1 MTLDELSLATPAHVR
16 AVTGAPARR
25 ERLTELGFTPG
36 VRVSVAGRA
45 PLGDPIHVELR
56 GGGFAVRRDEAR
68 CIEVAPETG
77 A

>member
-1 MTLDELSLATPAHVR
+1 MNLDELPPSAS
-16 AVTGAPARR
+16 ARVLRVVGEPLLR
-25 ERLTELGFTPG
+25 ERLTELGFTTG
-36 VRVSVAGRA
+36 TRVCVSRRA

-68 CIEVAPETG
+68 CVELDDGSG